1 MSADPKVHGPGRL
14 SLSMIAK
21 NTNRSPYADLS
32 VVIITRNEAKNIA
45 RAVESVLR
53 ALEQWPQTEILLV
66 DSASTDATVEIA
78 RRYPINIVRLDP
90 AWFRSV
96 SAGRHIG
103 MRYTRGE
110 LVLHMDGDMEL
121 DPDWVN
127 RSVSYML
134 EHPEAGAVGG
144 YWRNVYLEGGQIAGE
159 EDEYRSPH
167 DRPVEASYVGGAAL
181 YRRCA
186 IEAMGG
192 FQPFI
197 KGEEGVYLSMG
208 IRHAG
213 YKVVL
218 LPYLMSRHY
227 CIPRQSFAGS
237 LRKVRLGFVLGYGQ
251 VLRSYWGTGLFGM
264 YLKERGVY
272 TMVYFA
278 GVLISFICLL
288 LTLLSRNIVFLAGWL
303 LMVAMVILG
312 FAFKKR
318 SLRQALLSCLIQTW
332 VAYGVARGFLLPPRS
347 SAEYPT
353 AAEIVQVRYQRG
365 GLSGDESAPAIPI
378 QKPERV
384 EDGPV
389 TVDRQISASGSQA
402 AQVNG

>member
-1 MSADPKVHGPGRL
+1 MTDKNANMSPFA
-14 SLSMIAK
+14 A
-21 NTNRSPYADLS
+21 LS

-45 RAVESVLR
+45 RAIESVLR

-66 DSASTDATVEIA
+66 DSASTDETVEIA

-90 AWFRSV
+90 SWFRSV

-103 MRYTRGE
+103 MHYTRGE

-121 DPDWVN
+121 DPEWVN

-144 YWRNVYLEGGQIAGE
+144 YWRNVYIEGGQIVGE
-159 EDEYRSPH
+159 KDEYRSLQ
-167 DRPVEASYVGGAAL
+167 DRPVEAKYVGGAAL

-208 IRHAG
+208 IRYAG

-218 LPYLMSRHY
+218 LPHLMSRHY
-227 CIPRQSFAGS
+227 CIPRQSLAGS
-237 LRKVRLGFVLGYGQ
+237 LRKLRLGFVLGYGQ
-251 VLRSYWGTGLFGM
+251 VLRSYWGTGLFWM
-264 YLKERGVY
+264 YLKERGAY
-272 TMVYFA
+272 TMVYFT

-288 LTLLSRNIVFLAGWL
+288 MTLFSKNVMFLASWL
-303 LMVAMVILG
+303 LIVAMVILG
-312 FAFKKR
+312 FAVKKR
-318 SLRQALLSCLIQTW
+318 SLRKTLLSCLIQTW
-332 VAYGVARGFLLPPRS
+332 VAYGAARGFLMPPRS
-347 SAEYPT
+347 SAKYPT
-353 AAEIVQVRYQRG
+353 DAEIVQVRHHRG
-365 GLSGDESAPAIPI
+365 GLGGNESVPANPA

-384 EDGPV
+384 ESSRINI
-389 TVDRQISASGSQA
+389 DRQVSESGSQA
-402 AQVNG
+402 V